1 MEGRTDAAGGR
12 GEWGKGGRE
21 GGRESWRERERE
33 RWPTPFA
40 RPANHNGGSGAAEHK
55 RDNGKAA
62 GAAPAPRAQIN
73 AGCMRARTLM
83 MSDAAGRTGKRKK
96 EETRGAM
103 REGGREVAGAG
114 VRVRLHWNYV
124 CTGCPAVDVTT
135 LIAHNFLMPGPII
148 KQFHSIKVKTVRIF
162 LVYDIGFYLVS
173 T

>member
-1 MEGRTDAAGGR
+1 MGEREGERVGGR
-12 GEWGKGGRE
+12 G
-21 GGRESWRERERE
+21 RESVGLLLLHDLRITMAG
-33 RWPTPFA
+33 PA
-40 RPANHNGGSGAAEHK
+40 RPSTRETTE
-55 RDNGKAA
+55 RPP

-103 REGGREVAGAG
+103 REGGREVAGAA